1 MQYKR
6 HENLCRTGPDLMEI
20 NSEDTNP
27 NPGKRISL
35 PDVSQPVPFLPGGG
49 SESGKRPHSKPFPEM
64 LFSQKRTSAKK
75 KKDAMI
81 YAPAKD

>member
-1 MQYKR
+1 
-6 HENLCRTGPDLMEI
+6 MEI

-49 SESGKRPHSKPFPEM
+49 SESGKSRFQS
-64 LFSQKRTSAKK
+64 LFLECFFRRSALLRKK

>member
-1 MQYKR
+1 
-6 HENLCRTGPDLMEI
+6 MEI

-35 PDVSQPVPFLPGGG
+35 PKVFQPVPFLLGGG
-49 SESGKRPHSKPFPEM
+49 SESGKGRIQNLFPRC
-64 LFSQKRTSAKK
+64 FFRRSALLRKK
-75 KKDAMI
+75 KKDAMM

>member
-1 MQYKR
+1 MQHKA

-20 NSEDTNP
+20 NSEETNP

-35 PDVSQPVPFLPGGG
+35 PKVFQPVPFLLGGG
-49 SESGKRPHSKPFPEM
+49 SESGKGRIQNLFPRC
-64 LFSQKRTSAKK
+64 FFRRSALLRKK